1 MVKRNT
7 DYKQLYLVDS
17 FYLKHFNQQ
26 NQSLQNKISN
36 NHNILLTTPKTQ
48 QYFNNHYSIPQSN
61 LDKYNYNSFAN
72 TVQTNFN
79 NESQNNDI
87 SKETNH
93 KSDDYSRNKVERKVT
108 QDDVGLMNPP
118 DSFQYYDDDSQNVA
132 RQPEYTE
139 RSGDDV
145 SYRESVP
152 YYDNFQN
159 RKLLSNDSDRNKNIS
174 LSNSNLVSKDLLN
187 KTKRQFY
194 SCYICKKT
202 FSNIA
207 LLEKHNMM
215 KHKRYDNLNVENGN
229 NDILIDDPSIVEND
243 RINSNQQIDD
253 NDNDIINQ
261 STENL
266 RSNSQNNLIDIQ
278 DTQTRQNR
286 NSSPITNSGGGDD
299 DDDDDWI
306 DIPDSQSNV
315 NNSNSQIAIRRDIQT
330 NFPNSNNI
338 AKRKKQNDNIEKFY
352 TYKCGECFMGFKNYD
367 ALKQHQLQSHGKV
380 GGMKRSITSNMQGII
395 NEGQKVEEL
404 NSYWC
409 STCGKFLQNFASM
422 KAHLEKEHQN
432 APLRAKRSK
441 TNDKIK
447 RKRVLYYT
455 KY

>member
-48 QYFNNHYSIPQSN
+48 QYFNNHYSIPLSN

-72 TVQTNFN
+72 TVQPNFN

-194 SCYICKKT
+194 SCYICKK
-202 FSNIA
+202 
-207 LLEKHNMM
+207 
-215 KHKRYDNLNVENGN
+215 
-229 NDILIDDPSIVEND
+229 
-243 RINSNQQIDD
+243 
-253 NDNDIINQ
+253 
-261 STENL
+261 
-266 RSNSQNNLIDIQ
+266 
-278 DTQTRQNR
+278 
-286 NSSPITNSGGGDD
+286 
-299 DDDDDWI
+299 
-306 DIPDSQSNV
+306 
-315 NNSNSQIAIRRDIQT
+315 
-330 NFPNSNNI
+330 NF
-338 AKRKKQNDNIEKFY
+338 Q
-352 TYKCGECFMGFKNYD
+352 
-367 ALKQHQLQSHGKV
+367 
-380 GGMKRSITSNMQGII
+380 
-395 NEGQKVEEL
+395 
-404 NSYWC
+404 
-409 STCGKFLQNFASM
+409 
-422 KAHLEKEHQN
+422 
-432 APLRAKRSK
+432 
-441 TNDKIK
+441 
-447 RKRVLYYT
+447 
-455 KY
+455 